1 MSRKSIWSRRE
12 FLQKSATAGALL
24 SLSPFAAA
32 RLAYAQSISRSRVTI
47 AHGVGVYSLNPYAVN
62 TSPLQAAWGS
72 VMEPLIDADYE
83 KRGYRG
89 VLAESWQM
97 KGTKLQF
104 NLRKGVRFHDG
115 TPFTSKDVIA
125 SFKRILTDKSS
136 LQAPNLQNVG
146 EMDAPNDH
154 TVIITLKKADAN
166 ALEDI
171 NSRVIM
177 KQATAEKMGEAD
189 NRPIGTGPFRF
200 TSWERSGQFVVRR
213 NESYWGPPPK
223 IDEVIYKAIQE
234 DAARIAALEAGQAD
248 IISNIPPHEVARLKS
263 NPRLRIQQVQGL
275 RPIFLVLSPAYKPLD
290 NVKVRRAIT
299 HAIDRDR
306 IIKHILEGNAYPLSG
321 LLSPQV
327 FGYEPSAKAFAYDP
341 EKAKQ
346 LLTEAGFPNGFEID
360 YFSPTGR
367 YPKDREVAQVIVEQL
382 SKVGIKAN
390 LKTPEWSIFN
400 TDYKN
405 GKYPDLPDRPRQP
418 HRCRHALSA
427 VFQNRHDPANLGY
440 SNTKLDE
447 ILEAQQLTFD
457 VKKRE
462 KLLWEAHKIILDDA
476 PAVPLWNAMDIYAY
490 RADLVWTAPPDEKV
504 QLRDGYPPPQ
514 IDFRRIPYK
523 GRPRACVLRCNP
535 YASFSQHSTARRIE
549 SCGR

>member
-1 MSRKSIWSRRE
+1 
-12 FLQKSATAGALL
+12 L
-24 SLSPFAAA
+24 S
-32 RLAYAQSISRSRVTI
+32 
-47 AHGVGVYSLNPYAVN
+47 
-62 TSPLQAAWGS
+62 
-72 VMEPLIDADYE
+72 
-83 KRGYRG
+83 
-89 VLAESWQM
+89 
-97 KGTKLQF
+97 
-104 NLRKGVRFHDG
+104 
-115 TPFTSKDVIA
+115 
-125 SFKRILTDKSS
+125 
-136 LQAPNLQNVG
+136 NVG

-154 TVIITLKKADAN
+154 TFIITLKKADAN

-177 KQATAEKMGEAD
+177 KQSVAEKMGEAD

-213 NESYWGPPPK
+213 NESYWGEPAK

-248 IISNIPPHEVARLKS
+248 IISNIPPHEVGRLKA
-263 NPRLRIQQVQGL
+263 NPRIRIQQVQGL
-275 RPIFLVLSPAYKPLD
+275 RPIFLVLSPAYKPLE

-299 HAIDRDR
+299 HAIDRSR
-306 IIKHILEGNAYPLSG
+306 IIKHVLEGNAYPLSG

-327 FGYEPSAKAFAYDP
+327 FGYEPSAKAFPYDP

-346 LLTEAGFPNGFEID
+346 LLAEAGFPNGFEID
-360 YFSPTGR
+360 YYSPTGR

-382 SKVGIKAN
+382 SKIGIKAN

-405 GKYPDLPDRPRQP
+405 GKYPIYLTGRGSLTDADTL
-418 HRCRHALSA
+418 
-427 VFQNRHDPANLGY
+427 FQQYFRTGMTRRTLGY
-440 SNTKLDE
+440 SNPKLDE
-447 ILEAQQLTFD
+447 ILEAQQQTFD

-490 RADLVWTAPPDEKV
+490 RSDLVWTAPPDEKV
-504 QLRDGYPPPQ
+504 QMKTSYLRA
-514 IDFRRIPYK
+514 K
-523 GRPRACVLRCNP
+523 
-535 YASFSQHSTARRIE
+535 
-549 SCGR
+549 

>member
-1 MSRKSIWSRRE
+1 MGKHSRTWSRRE
-12 FLQKSATAGALL
+12 FLRRSASAGALL
-24 SLSPFAAA
+24 SLHA
-32 RLAYAQSISRSRVTI
+32 LAPTRWAHAQSRSRITI

-97 KGTKLQF
+97 KGTRLQF

-115 TPFTSKDVIA
+115 TPFTSKDVLA
-125 SFKRILTDKSS
+125 SFKRILTDKQS

-146 EMDAPNDH
+146 EMDAPNDY
-154 TVIITLKKADAN
+154 TVVITLKKADAN

-177 KQATAEKMGEAD
+177 KQATAEKMGELD
-189 NRPIGTGPFRF
+189 NRPIGTGPFKF

-213 NESYWGPPPK
+213 NDTYWGRPPK
-223 IDEVIYKAIQE
+223 IDEVIYKSIQE

-248 IISNIPPHEVARLKS
+248 VISNIPPHEVGRLKA
-263 NPRLRIQQVQGL
+263 NPRLRVQQVQGL

-321 LLSPQV
+321 LLGPQV
-327 FGYEPSAKAFAYDP
+327 FGYESGAKAFPYDP

-346 LLTEAGFPNGFEID
+346 LLAEAGFPNGFEID
-360 YFSPTGR
+360 YYSPTGR
-367 YPKDREVAQVIVEQL
+367 YPKDREVALVIVEHL

-405 GKYPDLPDRPRQP
+405 GKYPIYLTGRGSLTDADTL
-418 HRCRHALSA
+418 
-427 VFQNRHDPANLGY
+427 FQQYFRTGMTRRTLGY
-440 SNTKLDE
+440 SNPKLDE
-447 ILEAQQLTFD
+447 ILEAQQRTFD

-462 KLLWEAHKIILDDA
+462 KLLWDAHKIILEDA
-476 PAVPLWNAMDIYAY
+476 PAIPLWNAMDIYAY

-504 QLRDGYPPPQ
+504 QMKEAYLRP
-514 IDFRRIPYK
+514 K
-523 GRPRACVLRCNP
+523 
-535 YASFSQHSTARRIE
+535 
-549 SCGR
+549 